1 MTRRSKQEVDIATAR
16 VLSRRARRIVD
27 ARERME
33 LTCAFFKRALFAGI
47 LEISDRDEDAT
58 IGRSGHP
65 IVVPC
70 RALGLLTQETRRIK
84 MRPGIVLSAMES

>member
-58 IGRSGHP
+58 
-65 IVVPC
+65 
-70 RALGLLTQETRRIK
+70 
-84 MRPGIVLSAMES
+84 